1 MKILI
6 VDDEALVRK
15 SLKRAAESRGHEV
28 VEAEDGEQG
37 LKKWGEISP
46 DLVFLDV
53 LMPGLTGPQLLQE
66 LPDRLGAIT
75 VLMSAYTGDTE
86 SESRAWP
93 SYDLFI
99 SKPFENIFEVVEKAE
114 KLRLEK

>member
-28 VEAEDGEQG
+28 FEAQDGDEG
-37 LKKWGEISP
+37 LKSWGELSP

-66 LPDRLGAIT
+66 LPDRKGAVTI
-75 VLMSAYTGDTE
+75 LMSAYTGDEE
-86 SESRAWP
+86 SDGRAWP
-93 SYDLFI
+93 NYDLFI

-114 KLRLEK
+114 QLYSEK